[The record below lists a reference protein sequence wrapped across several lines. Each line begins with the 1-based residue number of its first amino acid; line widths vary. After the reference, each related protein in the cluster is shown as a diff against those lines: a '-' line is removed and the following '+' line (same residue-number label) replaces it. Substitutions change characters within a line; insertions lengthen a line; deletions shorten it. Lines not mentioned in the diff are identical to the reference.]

1 MTVARLRIFMH
12 TGVLTLLVGLT
23 LGLAVPRWSEARATG
38 GFGVMGD
45 SSSDEYRADDNRG
58 GAYAATLNW
67 VELLARYRG
76 LDFGAWATRAE
87 PRRTGYEYNWARSGA
102 RAADLIAQGQAAG
115 LARQV
120 AEGRVSS
127 AVVMIGAN
135 DFSLTNNTYAEIYS
149 GAVTGAALTAKI
161 DGIVASIASALDI
174 VRSAGPV
181 QLLVVNLPALDLGPA
196 FQASFPDPAR
206 RRLVTNAILAVNA
219 GIANIT
225 AQRGIPV
232 VDLDAFAIATLSGA
246 DANGNVSIRGELVN
260 LLKGGDEPHHAL
272 LGDNYHGGTVSEG
285 MLANYFLDHFAAA
298 GGPIIPR
305 FTDQDLLANAGI
317 VSADITPPT
326 VSIGAPLNGAV
337 VSGPV
342 AVTATVSDDREV
354 LGVQFP
360 TVRVRIQSAQR
371 FPAYA
376 LSVELLRVTIPL
388 SARLGR
394 SRAR

>member
-1 MTVARLRIFMH
+1 MTAGRLRIFMH
-12 TGVLTLLVGLT
+12 KGVLTLLVGLT
-23 LGLAVPRWSEARATG
+23 LGLTVPRLSDAQAPG

-58 GAYAATLNW
+58 GVYAATTLNW

-115 LARQV
+115 LAQQV

-127 AVVMIGAN
+127 AVVMIGSN
-135 DFSLTNNTYAEIYS
+135 DFSLTNNAYAEIYS

-161 DGIVASIASALDI
+161 AGIVASIASALDM

-181 QLLVVNLPALDLGPA
+181 QFLVVNLPALDVGTA

-219 GIANIT
+219 GIASIT
-225 AQRGIPV
+225 AQRRIPL
-232 VDLDAFAIATLSGA
+232 VDLDAFAIAAFSQA
-246 DANGNVSIRGELVN
+246 DANGNVSIGGELVN
-260 LLKGGDEPHHAL
+260 LRVGGDEPHHAL
-272 LGDNYHGGTVSEG
+272 LGDNQHGGTVSEG
-285 MLANYFLDHFAAA
+285 VLANYFLDHFAAA

-305 FTDQDLLANAGI
+305 FTDQELLGNAGI
-317 VSADITPPT
+317 VSTDSTPPT
-326 VSIGAPLNGAV
+326 VSIGVPLNGRWCPA
-337 VSGPV
+337 SPGGPGP
-342 AVTATVSDDREV
+342 S
-354 LGVQFP
+354 
-360 TVRVRIQSAQR
+360 
-371 FPAYA
+371 
-376 LSVELLRVTIPL
+376 
-388 SARLGR
+388 
-394 SRAR
+394 